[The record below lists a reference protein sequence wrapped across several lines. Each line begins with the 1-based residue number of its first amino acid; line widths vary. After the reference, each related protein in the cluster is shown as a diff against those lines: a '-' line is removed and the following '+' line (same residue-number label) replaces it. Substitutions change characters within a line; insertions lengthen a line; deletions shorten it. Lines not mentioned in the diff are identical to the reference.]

1 MTRNRL
7 LFIALSLACV
17 ALFLADLA
25 LGSTDIALR
34 DVWASLTGG
43 QVDEVV
49 RDIVLKIRLTKAVVA
64 VVLVAWITDW
74 LDMYAIHFVI
84 QQVMQVGLI
93 ALVILFQPELRR
105 MLDHLGSVRLSKL
118 LGTHKPVQEMDSVIA
133 QTVAACEVM
142 SKERVG
148 ALIVFARDNR
158 LDEYTK
164 TGTMLEAQVSE
175 QLIRNIFSSFCK
187 VLDMLGKISE
197 V

>member
-64 VVLVAWITDW
+64 VAAGAALAASGLAMQTLFRNPLAGPYVL
-74 LDMYAIHFVI
+74 
-84 QQVMQVGLI
+84 G
-93 ALVILFQPELRR
+93 
-105 MLDHLGSVRLSKL
+105 
-118 LGTHKPVQEMDSVIA
+118 
-133 QTVAACEVM
+133 
-142 SKERVG
+142 
-148 ALIVFARDNR
+148 
-158 LDEYTK
+158 
-164 TGTMLEAQVSE
+164 VS
-175 QLIRNIFSSFCK
+175 
-187 VLDMLGKISE
+187 
-197 V
+197 